1 MAHVCR
7 SNTMAHKMERF
18 RSQSENSAKP
28 EPHVDNRQRNCLSRS
43 ISSPGA
49 RHKSSGS
56 ESSTTSDIIGASGGR
71 LSILDGDYNN
81 RKISTGS
88 NSEYKFDTKD
98 DSKYKGMQLFVLCT
112 TNITIVLYVSDN
124 NYFRFPDTFVLV
136 FF

>member
-1 MAHVCR
+1 
-7 SNTMAHKMERF
+7 MAHKMERY
-18 RSQSENSAKP
+18 RTQSENSAKP
-28 EPHVDNRQRNCLSRS
+28 EPHVDSRERNCLSRS

-88 NSEYKFDTKD
+88 NSEYKFDTED
-98 DSKYKGMQLFVLCT
+98 ESKYKGMQLFVLCII
-112 TNITIVLYVSDN
+112 NITIVLYVNSDIN
-124 NYFRFPDTFVLV
+124 